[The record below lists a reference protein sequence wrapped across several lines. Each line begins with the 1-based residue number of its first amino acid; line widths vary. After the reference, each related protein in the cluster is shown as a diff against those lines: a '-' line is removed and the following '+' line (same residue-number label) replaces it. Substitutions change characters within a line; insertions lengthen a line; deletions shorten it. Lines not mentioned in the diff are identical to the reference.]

1 MALTR
6 KMLTAMGLTEEQVE
20 SIIEAHTETAN
31 AVSRY
36 RADAEKLADVQRELD
51 ELKNAG
57 SGYKKRYEDE
67 HAAFEAYKADTEAKA
82 TAAEKAKLYRAAL
95 KAAGVD
101 EKRFDAVMR
110 LVDLSK
116 VSVKDGKLTDEQA
129 VIEDIKRDWGDYI
142 PTIQTHGTRVDN
154 PPRNQGAG
162 MTRDQIAAIRDPIEM
177 QRAIADNMDS
187 LKGEIHFGRK

>member
-6 KMLTAMGLTEEQVE
+6 KMLKSMGLTEEQ
-20 SIIEAHTETAN
+20 IETVIDAHTEALD
-31 AVSRY
+31 AFKGYKV
-36 RADAEKLADVQRELD
+36 DAEKLAAVQRELD
-51 ELKNAG
+51 ELKASDG
-57 SGYKKRYEDE
+57 GYKKRYEDE
-67 HAAFEAYKADTEAKA
+67 HAAFEAYKAEAAAKE